1 MNFLIY
7 LTYQK
12 NHQINFYFD
21 DKIIEIS
28 PIESFKIY
36 KSLIKKTKNK
46 INTYEPLLETINVSK
61 KYKPGF
67 RFQYYDFVVSNFYKR
82 NLFYQPN

>member
-1 MNFLIY
+1 M
-7 LTYQK
+7 
-12 NHQINFYFD
+12 
-21 DKIIEIS
+21 S

-67 RFQYYDFVVSNFYKR
+67 RFQYYDFVVSNFYKKKSILSTKL
-82 NLFYQPN
+82 NELIDIYEICNFLKK